1 MTGPSG
7 VNNNSNHIVFSD
19 GKSFDINL
27 LDQLIGQNVKGNI
40 WAQYNSAQKGGN
52 NNNIFD
58 KAEIEALKN
67 DLINSSK
74 NGIIDSRII
83 GNLLSN
89 NDFETY
95 SQVRNEF
102 EILMNEQNSE
112 KEVLPFEKE
121 RNDAIKADVKKL
133 NLSEIFRM
141 KDKISE
147 PLPRP
152 EKDEPAQL
160 QDGKTAY
167 LETYKDYQPKDKQK
181 YQIVKEYVRKNMA
194 AQNSGYAD
202 PAKVEGVTKM
212 ISALSDNYGVD
223 PEIVAGILNIESGG
237 YQFIDHVM
245 VHEGSKY
252 KGVMQVDFTTIECLY
267 ADPDAWKENGQNLTK
282 HEYAVSYDHKHYAA
296 DDARINEL
304 KMLYPEPEDL
314 YKAIQSDVSLGVEV
328 GIMAFKGKLSRV
340 KGSTSRAVQQYCA
353 GQYKV
358 TSDTIPDRIWPVPEY
373 RDTKV

>member
-74 NGIIDSRII
+74 NGIIDSQII

-133 NLSEIFRM
+133 DLSEIFRM
-141 KDKISE
+141 KDQISE

-181 YQIVKEYVRKNMA
+181 YQ
-194 AQNSGYAD
+194 
-202 PAKVEGVTKM
+202 
-212 ISALSDNYGVD
+212 
-223 PEIVAGILNIESGG
+223 ILNIESGG